1 MAKEEETLF
10 LYLPTCLVNF
20 LTRHLSTCLFS
31 LSTCQLVNLSTCQL
45 VNSSTC
51 QYYPIQLE
59 LCKKIYKV
67 LLVVIKLL
75 TLCIYL
81 QTN

>member
-1 MAKEEETLF
+1 MAKEGETLF
-10 LYLPTCLVNF
+10 FYLPTCLVNF
-20 LTRHLSTCLFS
+20 LTCHLPTCLFS
-31 LSTCQLVNLSTCQL
+31 SSTRQLVNFSTRK
-45 VNSSTC
+45 
-51 QYYPIQLE
+51 YYPIQLE
-59 LCKKIYKV
+59 LCKKTYKV

>member
-1 MAKEEETLF
+1 MAKEGETLF

-20 LTRHLSTCLFS
+20 LTRHLSTCL
-31 LSTCQLVNLSTCQL
+31 LVYFPCQL
-45 VNSSTC
+45 VNSSTRK
-51 QYYPIQLE
+51 YYPIQLE
-59 LCKKIYKV
+59 LSKKIYKV

>member
-1 MAKEEETLF
+1 MAKEGETLF

-31 LSTCQLVNLSTCQL
+31 LSTCQLVN
-45 VNSSTC
+45 SSTC

-59 LCKKIYKV
+59 LSKKIYKV